1 MVIGETSSIAVGA
14 DGLPVISYLNESNDT
29 LRVAK
34 CNDAACSG
42 GDEAITTVDDPVNQV
57 GWHNAIAI
65 GSNGFP
71 VIVYHDN
78 TAGALK
84 VVKCNSASCTW

>member
-1 MVIGETSSIAVGA
+1 MVGEQSSLAIGA
-14 DGLPVISYLNESNDT
+14 DGLPVISYHNASDDT

-42 GDEAITTVDDPVNQV
+42 GNEAITTVDDPVNQV
-57 GWHNAIAI
+57 GWYNAIAI

-71 VIVYHDN
+71 VIVYLDH